1 MRYCAGSSQAE
12 RASMSVETTDE
23 INLTR
28 GYTTALLSAAILST
42 TAIFIRHLTLNY
54 NMPALVLAF
63 WRAVFVALTL
73 LPILAIRRRDL
84 LRTKPKHR
92 EYLLLFG
99 FILSIFN
106 ALWTLSVAMNG
117 AAVSTVLAYSSAA
130 FTALLGRWLLQERLG
145 WGKILAVVLCITGC
159 VLVAEAYDT
168 NAWQS
173 NTLGILTGILSG
185 LAYAVYSLMGRSASQ
200 RGLNPWTTLCYT
212 FSFAAVFLLAYNLIP
227 GIELPG
233 TIKRFKD
240 FFWLQ
245 DSLAGWGALL
255 LLAAGPTLSG
265 YGLYN
270 VSLSYLPSSTVNL
283 ILTLEPAFTATLAY
297 IFFGER
303 LSKIQIAG
311 SLLIIAGVVILR
323 IFESRFANR
332 RLRVM

>member
-1 MRYCAGSSQAE
+1 MN
-12 RASMSVETTDE
+12 VESTDE
-23 INLTR
+23 TDLTR
-28 GYTTALLSAAILST
+28 GYVTALLSAAILST
-42 TAIFIRHLTLNY
+42 TAIFIRYLTLNFDL
-54 NMPALVLAF
+54 PALVLAF

-84 LRTKPKHR
+84 LRTTSKHR

-117 AAVSTVLAYSSAA
+117 AAISTVLAYSSAA

-145 WGKILAVVLCITGC
+145 WGKILAVFLCITGC
-159 VLVAEAYDT
+159 VLVAEAYDA

-173 NTLGILTGILSG
+173 NTPGILTGILSG

-212 FSFAAVFLLAYNLIP
+212 FSFAAVFLFAYNLIP

-233 TIKRFKD
+233 TISRIED

-297 IFFGER
+297 ILFGER
-303 LSKIQIAG
+303 LNKIQITG
-311 SLLIIAGVVILR
+311 SLLIISGVVILR
-323 IFESRFANR
+323 IFENRFVNR

>member
-1 MRYCAGSSQAE
+1 MN
-12 RASMSVETTDE
+12 VESTDQKD
-23 INLTR
+23 LTR
-28 GYTTALLSAAILST
+28 GYATALLSAAILCT
-42 TAIFIRHLTLNY
+42 TAIFIRYLTLNY

-63 WRAVFVALTL
+63 WRAVFVVLTL

-84 LRTKPKHR
+84 LHTTSNHR
-92 EYLLLFG
+92 AYLLLFG
-99 FILSIFN
+99 FVLSIFN

-117 AAVSTVLAYSSAA
+117 AAVSTVLVYSSAA

-145 WGKILAVVLCITGC
+145 WGKILAVVLCMTGC
-159 VLVAEAYDT
+159 VLVAEAYDA
-168 NAWQS
+168 NVWQS

-185 LAYAVYSLMGRSASQ
+185 LAYALYSLMGRSASQ

-212 FSFAAVFLLAYNLIP
+212 FSFAAVLLLAYNLIP
-227 GIELPG
+227 GVELPG
-233 TIKRFKD
+233 TINRFKD

-245 DSLAGWGALL
+245 DSFAGWSVLI

-297 IFFGER
+297 ILFGER
-303 LSKIQIAG
+303 LLVIQIAG
-311 SLLIIAGVVILR
+311 SFLIIAGVVILR
-323 IFESRFANR
+323 IFESRHSYR